1 MENFLLPDQVAR
13 LHRSQLHIEMHLGER
28 LRLNRLARAAAF
40 SPFHYHRLFKR
51 MTGESVCAHLG
62 RVRLERAAFE
72 LVFSRHS
79 VLDIAMGH
87 GFTSPEAFARAFRR
101 RFGTSPRAFRS
112 SRTIL
117 NEQRDFVSEWRR
129 EFAPLQPDWRTE
141 PPQRITFLRRQGPLP
156 VAVSAAWEAMSRVLA
171 RSGAAIESE
180 RIGCTPDYPGFTPP
194 DRFRFDMGVPAS
206 IRSLASDEMVE
217 RVLPGGRYA
226 VFHLETGT
234 EGSHVRNL
242 LWHYL
247 YVVWAPSKGIE
258 IKSTGAY
265 EVFRRAGSAGSSRV
279 ELHVPVK

>member
-194 DRFRFDMGVPAS
+194 DRFRF
-206 IRSLASDEMVE
+206 E
-217 RVLPGGRYA
+217 
-226 VFHLETGT
+226 H
-234 EGSHVRNL
+234 
-242 LWHYL
+242 
-247 YVVWAPSKGIE
+247 
-258 IKSTGAY
+258 
-265 EVFRRAGSAGSSRV
+265 GSAGEHPVTGFGRNGRARSAGRTLRGFSSGDRHRGQPRAQFV
-279 ELHVPVK
+279 VALSLRGLGAVKGYRD